1 LTLIDD
7 LGILPDAVIADQA
20 LGAGMTGLE
29 VLRHL
34 HARAPGLPARLISA
48 DRGEGLAEAARAAGV
63 GLLRKPV
70 EPGALRAFLAAT
82 APTTKGP

>member
-1 LTLIDD
+1 MQPIFPTVGIVGTGAMGRGIAQMAVQAGSHVLLLD
-7 LGILPDAVIADQA
+7 LQP
-20 LGAGMTGLE
+20 GA
-29 VLRHL
+29 
-34 HARAPGLPARLISA
+34 
-48 DRGEGLAEAARAAGV
+48 AEAARAAGV